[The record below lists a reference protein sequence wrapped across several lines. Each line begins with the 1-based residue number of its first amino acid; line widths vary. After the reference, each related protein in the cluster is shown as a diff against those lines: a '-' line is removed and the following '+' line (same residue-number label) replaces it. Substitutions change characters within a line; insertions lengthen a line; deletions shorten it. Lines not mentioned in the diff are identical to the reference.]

1 MAAAVSVV
9 VATHDRP
16 AALAACLASLA
27 RLEPP
32 PGGFE
37 VVVVDDGGAA
47 PVDGVLAGVDDRLDV
62 RLARRER
69 SGGPAIARNHGARHA
84 RGRVLAFTDDD
95 CRVDPGWLRALVA
108 MVELGTGMAAG
119 GTTYAGLPGNR
130 WARASE
136 AVEAA
141 VYAHENSDAAGA
153 RFLTTK
159 NLAVRAADFDAVGG
173 FDPRFRWSEDRELC
187 DRWLAGGRRM
197 AYVPEA
203 VVHHDRPAGARE
215 FWRQHHDYGRGSHCF
230 HAVRRARGGPGLR
243 PDLRFYVRLVAR
255 PARSSGSA
263 VQRAQATGL

>member
-69 SGGPAIARNHGARHA
+69 SGGPAIARNDGARHA

-141 VYAHENSDAAGA
+141 VDAHEDSDAAGGPVPA
-153 RFLTTK
+153 RPGPGRPARA
-159 NLAVRAADFDAVGG
+159 LAAVGG
-173 FDPRFRWSEDRELC
+173 
-187 DRWLAGGRRM
+187 
-197 AYVPEA
+197 
-203 VVHHDRPAGARE
+203 
-215 FWRQHHDYGRGSHCF
+215 
-230 HAVRRARGGPGLR
+230 
-243 PDLRFYVRLVAR
+243 
-255 PARSSGSA
+255 
-263 VQRAQATGL
+263 